1 MNSTKTAVKNKAK
14 TAVIIVAAGEGT
26 RLGGAIPKTYQ
37 TLAGKPILAHSIEI
51 FQEYPLVDAVLVMH
65 HPAHLEWVVPLQTLY
80 PAVIWAEGG
89 ATRQESVKRGLE
101 ILKNNGFEYVLIH
114 DAARPYA
121 DVALITRVMEAL
133 KSGARA
139 VLPAIPVKDTI
150 KQVADGYVTNTPERS
165 SLYAAQTPQGFAFD
179 CVLQLH
185 QNSTSEVTDD
195 AMLAEQAG
203 ISVQIVAGDIKN
215 LKITTKE
222 DMQPQYRIGQGFDVH
237 AFSKAGTTGTI
248 ALCGLE
254 IPCDVRLIGHS
265 DGDVGIHALV
275 DAILGA
281 LALGDIGQH
290 FPPSDMRWKDADS
303 SIFLKHA
310 CQLMAERS
318 AKLVNADITI
328 ISEKPKVSP
337 HRGAMQQR
345 LAEIMGV
352 SPNLVSV
359 KATTTE
365 KLGFTGREEGIAAQA
380 VVMLQ
385 I

>member
-1 MNSTKTAVKNKAK
+1 MNSTKTTAKDKAK

-26 RLGGAIPKTYQ
+26 RLGGAIPKAYHP
-37 TLAGKPILAHSIEI
+37 LAAKPILAHSIEI

-65 HPAHLEWVVPLQTLY
+65 HPAHLEWVAPLQKTY

-89 ATRQESVKRGLE
+89 ATRQESVKLGLE
-101 ILKNNGFEYVLIH
+101 TLKNYGFEYVLIH

-133 KSGARA
+133 KSGAKA
-139 VLPAIPVKDTI
+139 VLPAISVKDTI
-150 KQVADGYVTNTPERS
+150 KQVADGYVINTPERR

-179 CVLQLH
+179 CILQLH
-185 QNSTSEVTDD
+185 HESTAEITDD
-195 AMLAEQAG
+195 AMLAERAG
-203 ISVQIVAGDIKN
+203 IPVQMVAGDAKN

-222 DMQPQYRIGQGFDVH
+222 DMPPQFRIGQGFDVH
-237 AFSKAGTTGTI
+237 AFSTEGAKGFIT
-248 ALCGLE
+248 LCGTKV
-254 IPCDVRLIGHS
+254 PCDANLVGHS

-290 FPPSDMRWKDADS
+290 FPPSDMRWKDANS
-303 SIFLKHA
+303 SIFLQHA
-310 CQLMAERS
+310 CQLMAERT
-318 AKLVNADITI
+318 AMLVNADITI

-337 HRGAMQQR
+337 HRVAMQQR

-352 SPNLVSV
+352 SPHIISV